1 MKRIGIPVPRALF
14 FLLFWCFAS
23 AFTYPQSLRFDD
35 FARQIDRELKPMKP
49 HQVAVLDFRNTGDS
63 GNLQGHYLAWL
74 VSEAL
79 SEASNRSYKVANHKS
94 FDDDLSKHHIID
106 ALGPDP
112 THPSISP
119 VIRADVLLTGT
130 IAHENNGYLLRITP
144 VFVTT
149 KESLP
154 SLSARIP
161 ATEFLDSMLGPLPSD
176 VPELTTKSL
185 WAEMNLPSCV
195 YCPDPSY
202 TDPARQANI
211 NGRDVFMVVVSLDG
225 RVAQIR
231 PVKLLGYGLDEQ
243 AYVAIKKWTFRPATR
258 KKDGTPVA
266 VAVPIEVTFRRF

>member
-195 YCPDPSY
+195 YCPDPLILTLRDRRTSTGAMFLWLWFPWTAGWRRY
-202 TDPARQANI
+202 ALSNCWVMDSTNRHMWRSK
-211 NGRDVFMVVVSLDG
+211 NGRSG
-225 RVAQIR
+225 RLQGKR
-231 PVKLLGYGLDEQ
+231 TERLLP
-243 AYVAIKKWTFRPATR
+243 W
-258 KKDGTPVA
+258 
-266 VAVPIEVTFRRF
+266 RFQSK